1 MKNIFKIT
9 IIGFLLLLAGL
20 IVIASDIVVDRGDLT
35 INKLTANN
43 IGIGISNPGAQLHI
57 NRNNAGWA
65 SIIENTNTVA
75 SDANSGLLIKAG
87 EDMFDT
93 ALFVQNKAGNAI
105 LKINAIGNIG
115 IGNTDPG
122 ANLDVTGTFKVRSLA
137 GTNNANNGKVA
148 CIKNGGVLGYCSTV
162 INPTTLKC
170 ICSWFL
176 FFILFNRLVKFLIYG
191 A

>member
-1 MKNIFKIT
+1 MKNKFIKSLIV
-9 IIGFLLLLAGL
+9 GFLVIMAGL
-20 IVIASDIVVDRGDLT
+20 VVIASDIVVKQGDLT

-43 IGIGISNPGAQLHI
+43 IAIGTSNPGAQLHI
-57 NRNNAGWA
+57 NRNAAGWA

-75 SDANSGLLIKAG
+75 SDANSGLLIKVG

-105 LKINAIGNIG
+105 LKINGIGNVG

-137 GTNNANNGKVA
+137 GTSNANTGKVA
-148 CIKNGGVLGYCSTV
+148 CIKNGGVLGYCSTA

-170 ICSWFL
+170 ICS
-176 FFILFNRLVKFLIYG
+176 
-191 A
+191 